1 MAEAMALDEKG
12 LPLKFKRQLTED
24 EQAVF
29 DKWIINCLADVGV
42 AIDIRGEYPV
52 KRPLP
57 RELVELV
64 E

>member
-1 MAEAMALDEKG
+1 MKWWSEYAQQSFPVPTFA
-12 LPLKFKRQLTED
+12 ED

-29 DKWIINCLADVGV
+29 DKWILNCLADVGV
-42 AIDIRGEYPV
+42 AIDIRGEYPA